1 MTMTRRIPFLLNARF
16 ETVTEAQV
24 VDRLA
29 AFLLDFRIARSGC
42 DPEDADALCDLELD
56 GLSIR
61 DFGRVKQ
68 RARYFLATRK
78 QRSGLGHL
86 REGDMDA
93 LRGCRQGVELRG
105 PDTVHRLDEVAAA
118 LTEEMAWMASAIEPI
133 WLDAR
138 TRIAQGHAYGHRPIL
153 LVGPPGI
160 GKTHMLRRLAE
171 LAGTPFVGV
180 DVAASTEG
188 FSLAGVSRGWGSAV
202 PGRPVSTVLETGC
215 GNPTVFVD
223 EIDKAGVVQSSKG
236 TVTSAWN
243 ALLGLLEPTNASRWL
258 CPFYQVAF
266 DMSHVNWVLAA
277 NTTSPI
283 PEPLLSRCHVV
294 HLDPMTREHMLE
306 FAARQLEGDALADVE
321 RVLSIIPDGHFK
333 LNMRTL
339 QRIIETVTAVHER
352 PLLQ

>member
-1 MTMTRRIPFLLNARF
+1 MTIKRRIPFLLNARF
-16 ETVTEAQV
+16 ETLTEAQV
-24 VDRLA
+24 FDRLS

-42 DPEDADALCDLELD
+42 DPEDEDALCDLELD

-61 DFGRVKQ
+61 DSVRVRQHAK
-68 RARYFLATRK
+68 RFLKARK
-78 QRSGLGHL
+78 QRSGLGHIRDDVL
-86 REGDMDA
+86 ENLSA
-93 LRGCRQGVELRG
+93 CRNGVELRG
-105 PDTVHRLDEVAAA
+105 PDTVHRADEVAGA
-118 LTEEMAWMASAIEPI
+118 LTEEMPWMATAIEPI

-138 TRIAQGHAYGHRPIL
+138 ARVAQGHAYGHRPIL

-160 GKTHMLRRLAE
+160 GKTHMLRRLSE
-171 LAGTPFVGV
+171 LAGTPFAGV

-188 FSLAGVSRGWGSAV
+188 FSLAGVSRGWGSAM

-215 GNPTVFVD
+215 GNPMVFVD
-223 EIDKAGVVQSSKG
+223 EIDKAGTARSSNG

-243 ALLGLLEPTNASRWL
+243 ALLGLLEPKNAARWL
-258 CPFYQVAF
+258 CPFYQLPF

-277 NTTSPI
+277 NTASTI

-306 FAARQLEGDALADVE
+306 FAARQLDGDVLADVE
-321 RVLSIIPDGHFK
+321 RVLTVIPDGHFK

-339 QRIIETVTAVHER
+339 HRIIESVTAIHDR